1 MRERFSKLVFYF
13 IFISVKL
20 LSIEVVMAQNTTIIP
35 VKVGVVLDLDSGEA
49 AKIGWSCINMAIND
63 FYTTNSHY
71 KTRMILN
78 FRDSM
83 SDVIGAAAA

>member
-1 MRERFSKLVFYF
+1 
-13 IFISVKL
+13 
-20 LSIEVVMAQNTTIIP
+20 MAQNTIIIP

-83 SDVIGAAAA
+83 SDVIGAAAAGELYIYISAFHCLFSIYINLL